1 MGELRT
7 KYTVGCSS
15 CSICCYLPPDNLLGF
30 VSCDISQN
38 NLILYIKNLLMIL
51 HCTKD
56 WCLIGA
62 SLHLHMPRWLKVIL
76 PYMAKS
82 HIQQKV
88 YAPWANAQK

>member
-1 MGELRT
+1 
-7 KYTVGCSS
+7 
-15 CSICCYLPPDNLLGF
+15 
-30 VSCDISQN
+30 
-38 NLILYIKNLLMIL
+38 MIL

-88 YAPWANAQK
+88 YAPWANAQKWPMATR